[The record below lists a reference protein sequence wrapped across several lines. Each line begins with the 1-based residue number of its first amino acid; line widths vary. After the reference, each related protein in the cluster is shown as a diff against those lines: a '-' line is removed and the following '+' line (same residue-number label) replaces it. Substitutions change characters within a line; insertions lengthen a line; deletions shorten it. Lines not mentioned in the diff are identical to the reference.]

1 MGDRIVQFLYST
13 AREQAPV
20 LFRALSSAR
29 VTHWVGYL
37 NFDLPFSSRFLAR
50 RFMNSV
56 GIDLT
61 ECADPPRT
69 LDTPRKIFER
79 RIRYWECRPLP
90 DDPAAVLCPAD
101 SRVLVGS
108 LQVQSHLRIKGKFFH
123 LEELLG
129 VDKAKWSKAF
139 DDGSFAIFRLTPE
152 KYHYSHVP
160 VSGQVVDVYQVPG
173 RYHSCNPSAVVAQLT
188 PYSKNRR
195 VVTVIQTDVPGG
207 SGTGLVAMVE
217 VVALGVGDVV
227 QCYCEREYRDPRPVV
242 PGMFVRR
249 GMPKS
254 LFRPGSSTDVL
265 FFQKGRV
272 RFARDLVRNLGSGR
286 VRSRFSQGFGLPLVE
301 TEVQVRSLLG
311 NARMTGD
318 GHDQ

>member
-13 AREQAPV
+13 AREQAPA
-20 LFRALSSAR
+20 LFRALSSER
-29 VTHWVGYL
+29 LSHWIGYL
-37 NFDLPFSSRFLAR
+37 NFDHPFSSRFLAR

-61 ECADPPRT
+61 ECADPPRS

-90 DDPAAVLCPAD
+90 DDPGAVLCPAD
-101 SRVLVGS
+101 SRALVGS
-108 LQVQSHLRIKGKFFH
+108 LREHSRLRIKGKFFQ
-123 LEELLG
+123 LQELLG
-129 VDKAKWSKAF
+129 VDKVKWSTAF
-139 DDGSFAIFRLTPE
+139 DDGSFAVFRLTPE

-160 VSGQVVDVYQVPG
+160 VSGEVVDVYQVPG
-173 RYHSCNPSAVVAQLT
+173 RYHSCNPSAVVALLT

-207 SGTGLVAMVE
+207 SGAGLVAMVE

-227 QCYCEREYRDPRPVV
+227 QCYSEREYREPRPVA

-265 FFQKGRV
+265 LFQRGRI
-272 RFARDLVRNLGSGR
+272 RFARDLVRNLGSLR
-286 VRSRFSQGFGLPLVE
+286 ARSRFSRGFGQTLVE
-301 TEVQVRSLLG
+301 TEVRVRSLLG
-311 NARMTGD
+311 NARVTGG
-318 GHDQ
+318 GHGQ